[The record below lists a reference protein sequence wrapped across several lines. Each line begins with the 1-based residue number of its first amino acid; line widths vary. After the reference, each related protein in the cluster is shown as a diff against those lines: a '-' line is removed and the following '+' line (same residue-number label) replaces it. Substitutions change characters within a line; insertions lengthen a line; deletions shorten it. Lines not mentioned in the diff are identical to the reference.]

1 MLVNRVLRQADT
13 VTLCGASGYA
23 LDVSYAAWGD
33 FLRLRGR
40 LTLPFDLDYK
50 FRREG
55 ETNVVITDAR
65 ELV

>member
-1 MLVNRVLRQADT
+1 MLINRVLRRADN
-13 VTLCGASGYA
+13 VTLCGTSGYA
-23 LDVSYAAWGD
+23 LDVSYAAWAD
-33 FLRLRGR
+33 FLKLRGR

-55 ETNVVITDAR
+55 ETNVVITNAK